1 MKSQTTST
9 TISFWKGI
17 YYPFTTINQ
26 HSHKF
31 IALTSFFATITT
43 IIGTLLGITS
53 SCSYKNESIFYCST
67 SLYTNI
73 AFAVIVVVLASL
85 YTYRLHLITTS
96 SNSLKEILKKIYI
109 PQDIKTF
116 LVICFN
122 FISFGAI
129 IYFFFL
135 LFKRNPTPNFYHELI
150 YFFIF
155 STLIIILIYYLL
167 NNVIAFRFINN
178 KDWKVLSK
186 TFWPIFDNF
195 YKFIFWFYLSFV
207 FFSWLF
213 KSNINYIITIPDTAI
228 KTLFY
233 IIGDFGIYFI
243 IYTICA
249 FWILHLQYINK
260 CIFNDD

>member
-1 MKSQTTST
+1 MENQTTNI
-9 TISFWKGI
+9 TISFLKGL

-26 HSHKF
+26 YFYKF
-31 IALTSFFATITT
+31 IALTSFFAIITT
-43 IIGTLLGITS
+43 VIGTFLGITS
-53 SCSYKNESIFYCST
+53 SCGFKNESIFYCST

-73 AFAVIVVVLASL
+73 AFAVIIAVLASL
-85 YTYRLHLITTS
+85 YTYRLHLITTT
-96 SNSLKEILKKIYI
+96 SNSIKEILKKIYI

-116 LVICFN
+116 LVICLN
-122 FISFGAI
+122 LISFCAI
-129 IYFFFL
+129 IYFVHL
-135 LFKRNPTPNFYHELI
+135 LYKRTPTQNFYHELT

-155 STLIIILIYYLL
+155 SMLIIISTYYLL
-167 NNVIAFRFINN
+167 NNVIAFRFIDN
-178 KDWKVLSK
+178 KDWKVFNK

-195 YKFIFWFYLSFV
+195 YKFIFWFSLSFI

-213 KSNINYIITIPDTAI
+213 KSNIDYIVTIPDTAV

-243 IYTICA
+243 VYTICA

-260 CIFNDD
+260 CIFNDN